1 MHTFTTPAAA
11 STVRTPAPP
20 RCGPSAASFARGRHP
35 GDRKRPR
42 ARRATHFRD
51 GADVRLHTRE
61 WGAGHRLAVL
71 LHGTMADSR
80 AWWQVGPALAGRG
93 YRVIA
98 VDLPGHGQSPRC
110 PTATVEM
117 VTTSLLE
124 SVPRE
129 PDLAIGH
136 SRGGSALAA
145 AAMQLRPGRAV
156 YVETPFVVTS
166 YSDPAALTASL
177 TGAQQERT
185 LEYLRRERSWWAEQ
199 DRAVEADAAR
209 LFDVATAVSMSMSA
223 SGRDLTPTAT
233 VVPSMALVADPSAFV
248 SEAEVWRLTATGFEV
263 RKVPGAGHSV
273 WYGFFKKFMSAL
285 DRWILAKTATAHGP
299 YPHGDRVA
307 HVLEACSR
315 TVQPLVATGRA
326 NRRYGRRS
334 WLLLHPDDGS
344 GSGCSARCQ
353 AIAVCPIADTGD

>member
-1 MHTFTTPAAA
+1 
-11 STVRTPAPP
+11 
-20 RCGPSAASFARGRHP
+20 
-35 GDRKRPR
+35 
-42 ARRATHFRD
+42 
-51 GADVRLHTRE
+51 
-61 WGAGHRLAVL
+61 VL

-80 AWWQVGPALAGRG
+80 AWWQVGSALAGQG

-117 VTTSLLE
+117 VTASLLE

-166 YSDPAALTASL
+166 YSDPAALTDSL

-233 VVPSMALVADPSAFV
+233 VVPSMALVADPTAFV
-248 SEAEVWRLTATGFEV
+248 SEAEVRRLTATGFEV

-273 WYGFFKKFMSAL
+273 WYGFFNQFMSAL
-285 DRWILAKTATAHGP
+285 DGWILARRLPFMGRTLTAIAPLMFWKRAHAP
-299 YPHGDRVA
+299 
-307 HVLEACSR
+307 CSHWSR
-315 TVQPLVATGRA
+315 LGAA
-326 NRRYGRRS
+326 NRLICAHIPTGLDAVGSTPNGSICVLWAGRS
-334 WLLLHPDDGS
+334 P
-344 GSGCSARCQ
+344 
-353 AIAVCPIADTGD
+353 T

>member
-1 MHTFTTPAAA
+1 
-11 STVRTPAPP
+11 
-20 RCGPSAASFARGRHP
+20 
-35 GDRKRPR
+35 
-42 ARRATHFRD
+42 
-51 GADVRLHTRE
+51 VRLHTRE

-117 VTTSLLE
+117 VTSSLLE

-166 YSDPAALTASL
+166 YSDPAALTDSL
-177 TGAQQERT
+177 TAAQQERT

-223 SGRDLTPTAT
+223 SGRDLTPAAT

-248 SEAEVWRLTATGFEV
+248 SEAEVRRLTATGFEV

-273 WYGFFKKFMSAL
+273 WYGFFNQFMSAL
-285 DRWILAKTATAHGP
+285 DGWILAKTATAHGP

-315 TVQPLVATGRA
+315 TVQPLVATGRTNGLIGA
-326 NRRYGRRS
+326 DPIGLTTWPPPRRLVLR
-334 WLLLHPDDGS
+334 WLCPDAVAGDP
-344 GSGCSARCQ
+344 RC
-353 AIAVCPIADTGD
+353 APTPF